1 MAQIFLIIGLFVS
14 NGALRGLIHAKLIFS
29 FSLFRVDLH
38 SMWGTVC
45 RDNIVV
51 FVHIHVSVYIFLRI
65 FFISI

>member
-29 FSLFRVDLH
+29 FSLLRVDLH

-45 RDNIVV
+45 RDSVVV
-51 FVHIHVSVYIFLRI
+51 FV
-65 FFISI
+65 